1 MPKPTPGVSL
11 RLVDDRTDEQLL
23 EDYRSGDGAA
33 FRSLIDR
40 HKDDLLRFLI
50 RFTGDR
56 QAAEDVFQDTFL
68 KVHTSA
74 GSFDR
79 ERRFKPW
86 LFTIAA
92 NTARDYRRREA
103 RRPTVGYSAPVA
115 GDETR
120 PFVDLMAIDLPG
132 PTAASETR
140 EQSERVQSAV
150 DSMPAHL
157 REILLMAY
165 FQRMSYAQIAESLE
179 VPLGTVKSRLHA
191 AVAAFGRRWQDLQA
205 NEDEE

>member
-1 MPKPTPGVSL
+1 
-11 RLVDDRTDEQLL
+11 VDDRTDEQLL
-23 EDYRSGDGAA
+23 EDYRAGEVAS
-33 FRSLIDR
+33 FRTLIDR

-74 GSFDR
+74 STFDAD
-79 ERRFKPW
+79 RRFKPW

-103 RRPTVGYSAPVA
+103 RRPTVGYSAPMG

-132 PTAASETR
+132 PEAASER
-140 EQSERVQSAV
+140 VDQSE
-150 DSMPAHL
+150 
-157 REILLMAY
+157 
-165 FQRMSYAQIAESLE
+165 
-179 VPLGTVKSRLHA
+179 
-191 AVAAFGRRWQDLQA
+191 
-205 NEDEE
+205 